1 MFELTIVR
9 VARIMARPMRTI
21 CEARGQAVCASVKV
35 QGKARA

>member
-21 CEARGQAVCASVKV
+21 CEAVCASVKV